1 MGSVS
6 VRVFGLVSG
15 VVLVGEV
22 IEEAEGGWVLKNPGM
37 IQLVPS
43 GDRVVVGMLQV
54 AEASLFADFGGLMER
69 FPVPR
74 PAVMYVAQVSAKAVN
89 LYFKFLQNLRE
100 KISGIKVVS
109 ALPGVQQ
116 N

>member
-1 MGSVS
+1 MGSGT

-15 VVLVGEV
+15 VVLLGEV
-22 IEEAEGGWVLKNPGM
+22 IDEADGGWVLKNPGM
-37 IQLVPS
+37 IQLVPT
-43 GDRVVVGMLQV
+43 GDRVVVGMVQV

-69 FPVPR
+69 FPLPE
-74 PAVMYVAQVSAKAVN
+74 PAVMYVASASAKAIN
-89 LYFKFLQNLRE
+89 LYFKFLKNLRE

>member
-1 MGSVS
+1 MGSGA
-6 VRVFGLVSG
+6 VRVLGLVSG
-15 VVLVGEV
+15 VQLVGEV
-22 IEEAEGGWVLKNPGM
+22 IEEAEGGWMLKNPGM

-54 AEASLFADFGGLMER
+54 AEASLFADFGGLMEP
-69 FPVPR
+69 FSVPR
-74 PAVMYVAQVSAKAVN
+74 PAVMYVAQASAKAVN
-89 LYFKFLQNLRE
+89 LYFKFLRNLRE

-109 ALPGVQQ
+109 VLPGVQQ